1 MGYYVRALP
10 WKKSAPKWKLQF
22 VSYKKADTKKSF
34 ANDPKK
40 EWDVHRDRWRA
51 LGFNARLTLEEARA
65 RAKQLNA
72 QRWIQAQEKRVQ
84 LQLKAKRE
92 ARRRRDS
99 ALPPEFVAE
108 FESRFLRVRDSE
120 TDSGKRKKTRSR
132 IMWTTAQKM
141 IDSIPVD
148 PTDWYFHSFEI
159 YDYFERHQYSIR
171 YAHAILRLA
180 NLWGFFISKKLGHP
194 FLPVPVPRGFER
206 MRIIEAN
213 YQKER
218 KARTASRPIS
228 PVQLDAVANKIN
240 RPNYNWLFL
249 SVWFGLRPME
259 VDNLNNDEHWRVE
272 ILPNGRKILWVYQ
285 TKIIALPPEDR
296 WKPIPIICDQ
306 QEFGLRII
314 ELQSFRRPIMKTM
327 RRYFGPGTDLYGGR
341 KGFSDLM
348 LSKGQLF
355 ENISIWM
362 GHSTLNRTWR
372 SYKARRKFH
381 LAGY

>member
-1 MGYYVRALP
+1 
-10 WKKSAPKWKLQF
+10 
-22 VSYKKADTKKSF
+22 
-34 ANDPKK
+34 
-40 EWDVHRDRWRA
+40 
-51 LGFNARLTLEEARA
+51 
-65 RAKQLNA
+65 
-72 QRWIQAQEKRVQ
+72 
-84 LQLKAKRE
+84 
-92 ARRRRDS
+92 
-99 ALPPEFVAE
+99 
-108 FESRFLRVRDSE
+108 
-120 TDSGKRKKTRSR
+120 
-132 IMWTTAQKM
+132 
-141 IDSIPVD
+141 
-148 PTDWYFHSFEI
+148 
-159 YDYFERHQYSIR
+159 
-171 YAHAILRLA
+171 
-180 NLWGFFISKKLGHP
+180 
-194 FLPVPVPRGFER
+194 
-206 MRIIEAN
+206 
-213 YQKER
+213 
-218 KARTASRPIS
+218 
-228 PVQLDAVANKIN
+228 
-240 RPNYNWLFL
+240 
-249 SVWFGLRPME
+249 ME